1 MSGVI
6 LSITQKLLDELARYL
21 ASPDAF
27 ASINKSQLR
36 GQLAHQLRAPIS
48 DKHWSEAIAHFKKRG
63 ELKTT
68 STSIVRSETDC
79 AERVLEKDIESFFGG
94 KDGLMLIRYDPSLP
108 HMFVNTSRM
117 GSRQTGRNSIPDFT
131 LIQKRERKYGEGTD
145 LYASTIELKNRKGAN
160 NSAILET
167 ANHRQF
173 AHRSYL
179 VMPHSQSNPD
189 LMQRME
195 DDARFHKIGLI
206 YFELVY
212 DGRVGRGIAKSF
224 RKVVEA
230 PEAETQTRQVE
241 DFIDARHLGQKVMAL

>member
-1 MSGVI
+1 MN
-6 LSITQKLLDELARYL
+6 LSLTQDLLDELARYL

-27 ASINKSQLR
+27 SSINKSQLR

-48 DKHWSEAIAHFKKRG
+48 DEEWTEAIAHFKKRG

-68 STSIVRSETDC
+68 STSIVRSEVDC
-79 AERVLEKDIESFFGG
+79 AEKVLERDIESFFGVG
-94 KDGLMLIRYDPSLP
+94 DGLGLIRYDSSLP
-108 HMFVNTSRM
+108 HLFVNTSRM
-117 GSRQTGRNSIPDFT
+117 GTKQTGRNSIPDFT
-131 LIQKRERKYGEGTD
+131 LIQKRHRKYGDGID
-145 LYASTIELKNRKGAN
+145 LYATTIELKNRRGAN
-160 NSAILET
+160 NDAILET

-179 VMPHSQSNPD
+179 VMPHSQSNPE

-206 YFELVY
+206 YFDLVF
-212 DGRVGRGIAKSF
+212 DGRVGRGVAKSF

-230 PEAETQTRQVE
+230 PEAETQTRRVE
-241 DFIDARHLGQKVMAL
+241 DFIDARHLGEKVLAL